1 MPVEHL
7 CHGCGSAVEDSAP
20 FCGNCGAPQIRF
32 SAPESESSAVIA
44 RSGPAIAN
52 APSSLPSNPSAS
64 VSRPSSGRLESDDAY
79 GRRAGSLNRQAE
91 LRSALN
97 AGAIAAVASL
107 IPLAFFLAAP
117 LAGYFGV
124 RLLQRRGGM
133 QEPSGGAGFKFGAL
147 VGLFA
152 SPIFAVLRAAQ
163 VVASGEQGELR
174 RAMIEKLQQ
183 AAANSPDPQAHQFA
197 DYFASPQGM
206 AVLMI
211 FGLVLICVA
220 FVLLAGIG
228 GAISAS
234 LVRRK
239 NL

>member
-1 MPVEHL
+1 M
-7 CHGCGSAVEDSAP
+7 
-20 FCGNCGAPQIRF
+20 PQIRF
-32 SAPESESSAVIA
+32 SAPAPEWGAVVARASAPTIGVPSSAQSPSSHSTA
-44 RSGPAIAN
+44 SAAPSGYLRAEPDAN
-52 APSSLPSNPSAS
+52 A
-64 VSRPSSGRLESDDAY
+64 RPTRLDAT
-79 GRRAGSLNRQAE
+79 AV
-91 LRSALN
+91 RSALN
-97 AGAIAAVASL
+97 AGAIAAVVSL

-124 RLLQRRGGM
+124 RFYQRRGGM
-133 QEPSGGAGFKFGAL
+133 TEPSGRAGFKFGAL

-163 VVASGEQGELR
+163 IVASGEKGELK

-206 AVLMI
+206 AILMI
-211 FGLVLICVA
+211 FGLVFICVA
-220 FVLLAGIG
+220 FVLLSGVG

-239 NL
+239 N